1 MEKKIDL
8 HKARDFSV
16 TFSDTF
22 AFIKEN
28 FKSIGKSMVLI
39 VAPVYLI
46 ASLVFSFFSIRLIE
60 TFASTMKMRN
70 PERAVN
76 SIFSLYLDFRLWITI
91 LLFFIAA
98 MLTVGVIFAYIN
110 LYRKKEEGGTEITPS
125 EVWNELWRKLL
136 KFIVFSIGYGLIF
149 LVAYLAVA
157 FVFAM
162 LVSALGIAGGVLM
175 FFAIATLMI
184 YLVTFISVLVPVIF
198 YEDSGFFE
206 SLGRTSALIKG
217 NFWLTFGINFVAYM
231 IVGTLSY
238 IVSLVLTIPFILTQI
253 GSTTFDTST
262 IRVLLI
268 IYLVVFPV
276 IIFFTYIFQYTIG
289 SLNYFSLLEKHDH
302 VGLRMKVEAIGGAG
316 TEKTEEQY

>member
-46 ASLVFSFFSIRLIE
+46 ASLVFSFFSMRLIE
-60 TFASTMKMRN
+60 TFAGTMKMRN

-76 SIFSLYLDFRLWITI
+76 NIFSLYLDPRLWITI
-91 LLFFIAA
+91 LLFFIAV

-110 LYRKKEEGGTEITPS
+110 LYRKKGDEDTEITPS
-125 EVWNELWRKLL
+125 DVWNELWRKLL
-136 KFIVFSIGYGLIF
+136 KFIFFSIGYGLIF
-149 LVAYLAVA
+149 LLAYLAVA

-162 LVSALGIAGGVLM
+162 LFSVSAVLGGILM

-198 YEDSGFFE
+198 YENNGFFE
-206 SLGRTSALIKG
+206 SLGRSAALIKG
-217 NFWLTFGINFVAYM
+217 NFWLTFGINFVAYL

-238 IVSLVLTIPFILTQI
+238 IVNLIITIPIILTQI
-253 GSTTFDTST
+253 GSTTFDTNT
-262 IRVLLI
+262 IKMLLVV
-268 IYLVVFPV
+268 YMVVFPV